1 MKLFLTF
8 QYDHTIRGIS
18 NFDKQGAVTHAFSVI
33 ETSFDQNDAKLKIK
47 MESFFFL
54 GGGAAFWLDLFF
66 SFSRAS
72 AAHYSHIV
80 LLTIFCAKDRRK
92 CSK

>member
-18 NFDKQGAVTHAFSVI
+18 NFDKQGAVTHAFNVI

-47 MESFFFL
+47 MKSFFFSWGRGSIL
-54 GGGAAFWLDLFF
+54 AGFVFF
-66 SFSRAS
+66 F
-72 AAHYSHIV
+72 
-80 LLTIFCAKDRRK
+80 
-92 CSK
+92 